1 MSELSPLALL
11 NPLNGPRDGSCGQ
24 PVPNTTFKVID
35 VMTGKN
41 LEANKE
47 GEICCKGPQVTYIH
61 IISLFNQIIF
71 FSFHN
76 LSYRTKNKCFNCLLL
91 GNERIFEQ

>member
-47 GEICCKGPQVTYIH
+47 GEICCKGPQVTCIR
-61 IISLFNQIIF
+61 ITSLFYHIRQ
-71 FSFHN
+71 S
-76 LSYRTKNKCFNCLLL
+76 K
-91 GNERIFEQ
+91 

>member
-1 MSELSPLALL
+1 MWPLYLNDLELILLNFSRLWNIVLTIQCTSVTGWGMSELSPLALL
-11 NPLNGPRDGSCGQ
+11 NPLNGPRDGSCGL

-47 GEICCKGPQVTYIH
+47 GEICCKGPQVT
-61 IISLFNQIIF
+61 
-71 FSFHN
+71 
-76 LSYRTKNKCFNCLLL
+76 
-91 GNERIFEQ
+91 